1 MTTPAIIDAIAAAI
15 LIGFCVWG
23 AHRGLLRSLAGL
35 VILVVSLVGAAMLAT
50 TFAPGLTS
58 LVTPIVEKQV
68 AEYVSEAAEI
78 DLQLPEAALPA
89 EAEELLVKL
98 GLDEDLRRSLMEQAE
113 KTVVETGA
121 DAATAVVMSIVH
133 GLVYAV
139 LFVLFFAALTVLLH
153 VLLGAMDLVLKL
165 PGLHLLNSLGGAL
178 VGLVQGALALFL
190 AVWVL
195 RRFGVSFDGA
205 MFADTYLLHIF
216 TTYTPL
222 SVLSVL
228 M

>member
-68 AEYVSEAAEI
+68 TEYVSEAAEI

>member
-121 DAATAVVMSIVH
+121 DAATAVVVSIVH

>member
-98 GLDEDLRRSLMEQAE
+98 GLDEDLRRSLTEQAE

-121 DAATAVVMSIVH
+121 DAATAVVVSIVH